1 MRTSPPVWAEA
12 VLRTFLKAESFPN
25 VSGDLLEQ
33 YRDSILPAR
42 GLFRADRWY
51 VSQVFGFVLR
61 GALPW
66 AALFAAAAVA
76 RNMLD
81 WLNPATDYHARALTS
96 TALAVG
102 ILLVA
107 GFWTAWR
114 SGSFLAGAVTGLSAS
129 TVAAGLTIV
138 GNAVLLALS
147 FGGDPAQGSGG
158 LDELFHLPVMLILP
172 GMAVCSI
179 GGFLGAGA
187 RRFSGAV

>member
-51 VSQVFGFVLR
+51 VSQVFRFALR
-61 GALPW
+61 SGLPW
-66 AALFAAAAVA
+66 AAGFAAAAVA
-76 RNMLD
+76 RNALD
-81 WLNPATDYHARALTS
+81 WLSPATDYQARALTS

-114 SGSFLAGAVTGLSAS
+114 SGSFLTGAVTGLSAS

-138 GNAVLLALS
+138 GNAVLLACS
-147 FGGDPAQGSGG
+147 FGVDPAQGSGG

-172 GMAVCSI
+172 GTAVCSI

-187 RRFSGAV
+187 RRFSSLV

>member
-12 VLRTFLKAESFPN
+12 ILRTFLKTESFPN

-42 GLFRADRWY
+42 GLLLADRWY

-66 AALFAAAAVA
+66 AALFAGAAVA
-76 RNMLD
+76 RNTFD
-81 WLNPATDYHARALTS
+81 WLHPATDYHARALTS

-114 SGSFLAGAVTGLSAS
+114 SGSFLAGVVTGLSAS

-138 GNAVLLALS
+138 GNAVLLAFS
-147 FGGDPAQGSGG
+147 FGIDPAQGSGG

-179 GGFLGAGA
+179 GGFLGASA
-187 RRFSGAV
+187 RRITGAV

>member
-12 VLRTFLKAESFPN
+12 ILRTFLKAESFPN

-42 GLFRADRWY
+42 GLPRADRWY

-66 AALFAAAAVA
+66 AALFAGAAVA
-76 RNMLD
+76 RNTLD

-102 ILLVA
+102 ILLAA

-114 SGSFLAGAVTGLSAS
+114 SRSFLRPHYW
-129 TVAAGLTIV
+129 
-138 GNAVLLALS
+138 LLRLNR
-147 FGGDPAQGSGG
+147 GRGTD
-158 LDELFHLPVMLILP
+158 H
-172 GMAVCSI
+172 
-179 GGFLGAGA
+179 
-187 RRFSGAV
+187 RW